1 VTGKVAAKGAATTR
15 DRILDGRLCLH
26 QPASGHRVGLDAV
39 LLANAL
45 RSAGK
50 AVDLG
55 AGVGSVGLI
64 FATLNPH
71 ARVALVERE
80 PDSLA
85 LARLNLAENG
95 LEGRVTAIET
105 DVFAGEAVRVA
116 AGLGRETADLVLTNP
131 PFAAEGGM
139 RASPDENRRR
149 AHVMQ
154 GGDLADWLR
163 TAASCLRPGGHL
175 AMIHR
180 ADALAPVLDA
190 CGARFGALTLRFV
203 HVGEKTS
210 AVRLLLLATKGS
222 RAPLVIAPPIIIGE
236 AGPDLSQAYFTAG
249 MR

>member
-1 VTGKVAAKGAATTR
+1 MGAKGAATMAATTL
-15 DRILDGRLCLH
+15 DRILDGRLSLH

-45 RSAGK
+45 RATGE

-64 FATLNPH
+64 FAMLNPQ

-95 LEGRVTAIET
+95 LEDRGRAIEA

-116 AGLGRETADLVLTNP
+116 AGLGRESADLVLTNP
-131 PFAAEGGM
+131 PFAEEGAM
-139 RASPDENRRR
+139 RVSPDANRRR
-149 AHVMQ
+149 AHVMH
-154 GGDLADWLR
+154 GGGLDGWLR

-190 CGARFGALTLRFV
+190 CSARFGALTLRFV
-203 HVGEKTS
+203 HVGEKAP

-222 RAPLVIAPPIIIGE
+222 RAPLVIAPPIIIGG

-249 MR
+249 AR

>member
-1 VTGKVAAKGAATTR
+1 MAATTR
-15 DRILDGRLCLH
+15 DRILEGRLSLR

-39 LLANAL
+39 LLANA
-45 RSAGK
+45 RRAAGHV
-50 AVDLG
+50 VDLG

-64 FATLNPH
+64 FATLNPE
-71 ARVALVERE
+71 ARIALVERE

-95 LEGRVTAIET
+95 LDDRVTVIAT

-131 PFAAEGGM
+131 PFAAEGGT
-139 RASPDENRRR
+139 RASPDDNRRR

-154 GGDLADWLR
+154 GGDLDGWLR

-175 AMIHR
+175 VMIHR
-180 ADALAPVLDA
+180 ADALAPVLAA

-203 HVGEKTS
+203 HVGDTAP

-222 RAPLVIAPPIIIGE
+222 RAPLTIAAPIIIGA
-236 AGPDLSQAYFTAG
+236 AGPDLAQAYFPAG
-249 MR
+249 R